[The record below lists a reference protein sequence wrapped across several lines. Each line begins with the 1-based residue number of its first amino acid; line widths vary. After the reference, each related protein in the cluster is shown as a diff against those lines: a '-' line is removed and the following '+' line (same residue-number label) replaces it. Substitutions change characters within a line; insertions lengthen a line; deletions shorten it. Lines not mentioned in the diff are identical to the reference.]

1 MLASEITQRVPMH
14 SQAIQE
20 PAENTGRYTI
30 SFPSIA
36 RVVRRLAIPIFFTL
50 ALSSIPGA
58 EAGPMAYAACTTLC
72 LGFATP
78 IFAPLCIT
86 GCLPALAAPTP

>member
-1 MLASEITQRVPMH
+1 MVSPIIS
-14 SQAIQE
+14 SQNSIVF
-20 PAENTGRYTI
+20 PFSSI
-30 SFPSIA
+30 SIPRIFANINK
-36 RVVRRLAIPIFFTL
+36 LAIPIFAIL
-50 ALSSIPGA
+50 ALSNISGV

-78 IFAPLCIT
+78 IFAPACIT